1 MICHGFAYWIFI
13 RRERRGIIGR
23 SRDING
29 HTLWFELLRKRK
41 RGGKGKESWR
51 ERERERERESRIR
64 RWRKGGWE

>member
-1 MICHGFAYWIFI
+1 MVCHGFSYWIKFHQ
-13 RRERRGIIGR
+13 EEERGITGR

-41 RGGKGKESWR
+41 RGGKGKEGW
-51 ERERERERESRIR
+51 RERESRIR